1 MTMES
6 RQSLEKLRA
15 IADITNALV
24 VQMAELLKLREAVQ
38 KGEEAAARKRA
49 KQRHLEITSTAYRA
63 KADALEMEAQAKH
76 RLATRRDIDAFSRSV
91 ARATDVPEHLHEARI
106 QNSSRKPTR
115 TISPGVARVASI
127 IRPPARSR
135 CCSLA

>member
-24 VQMAELLKLREAVQ
+24 VQRAELVKLREAVRRA
-38 KGEEAAARKRA
+38 EEAAVRKTA
-49 KQRHLEITSTAYRA
+49 KQRHHEIISTAYRA

-76 RLATRRDIDAFSRSV
+76 RLATRRDNDAFASSV
-91 ARATDVPEHLHEARI
+91 TRATDVSLPEHLCEARI
-106 QNSSRKPTR
+106 RRGTRKTR
-115 TISPGVARVASI
+115 ALPGRLFMQSQW
-127 IRPPARSR
+127 R
-135 CCSLA
+135 

>member
-24 VQMAELLKLREAVQ
+24 VQRAELVKLREAVRRA
-38 KGEEAAARKRA
+38 EEAAVRKTA
-49 KQRHLEITSTAYRA
+49 KQRHHEIISTAYRA

-76 RLATRRDIDAFSRSV
+76 RLAWKDEDTLVLQYDPAGGGDRKSV
-91 ARATDVPEHLHEARI
+91 D
-106 QNSSRKPTR
+106 RKL
-115 TISPGVARVASI
+115 AANDWK
-127 IRPPARSR
+127 RP
-135 CCSLA
+135 